1 MYIYIHIYIHIYMC
15 ICIYV
20 YVYVYINT
28 DRKCLIYHEA
38 IGGLVI
44 TGLAHHLY
52 INICIY

>member
-1 MYIYIHIYIHIYMC
+1 MC

-28 DRKCLIYHEA
+28 DRKCLIYYEA

-44 TGLAHHLY
+44 SGLAHHLY
-52 INICIY
+52 INICIYL